1 MKTALMQVTQT
12 MSIKLKDSEIGQIIT
27 IRRVFYVPDEH
38 FTYWKDTRP
47 VNDNKVIE
55 RTKTETNCM
64 VLDMNRFKDEYTNDV
79 CLVKLLVISQQ
90 IVIWV
95 DGNELNVIEA
105 VLT

>member
-1 MKTALMQVTQT
+1 MQVKQT
-12 MSIKLKDSEIGQIIT
+12 MSIKLKDSEIGQIVT
-27 IRRVFYVPDEH
+27 IRKVFYIPDGH

-64 VLDMNRFKDEYTNDV
+64 VLDMNRFKDECSNEV
-79 CLVKLLVISQQ
+79 CLVKLLVVSQE

>member
-1 MKTALMQVTQT
+1 
-12 MSIKLKDSEIGQIIT
+12 MSIKLKDSEIGQIVT
-27 IRRVFYVPDEH
+27 IRKVFYIPDGH

-64 VLDMNRFKDEYTNDV
+64 VLDMNRFKDECSNEV
-79 CLVKLLVISQQ
+79 CLVKLLVVSQE

-95 DGNELNVIEA
+95 DGNEPNLIE